1 MKKFLLTIL
10 KDKQG
15 TFSLRE
21 TVVAIFV
28 IVTLFAWAGEQ
39 FWGLKCP
46 EFMFYGFLSLIA
58 AGGFGYSLERK
69 TITPLTANDYSLKP
83 KDPTNESKR
92 S

>member
-15 TFSLRE
+15 NFSLRE

-69 TITPLTANDYSLKP
+69 SIIPLTPQKSNNDP
-83 KDPTNESKR
+83 KR